1 MMTRHDLAL
10 ASFWTERPL
19 VRLYIA
25 TTGAAAFSL
34 RQLIA
39 FADQLPDAIFHEM
52 SEAAVHSGR
61 LESAAHGDR
70 SLSHGERENLTTAL
84 ARRPA

>member
-1 MMTRHDLAL
+1 MITRRELAL
-10 ASFWTERPL
+10 DSFWTDWPL

-39 FADQLPDAIFHEM
+39 FAEQLPDATFLEM
-52 SEAAVHSGR
+52 SEATLCRRR
-61 LESAAHGDR
+61 LVFTAPTETKPSAQR
-70 SLSHGERENLTTAL
+70 TANRIT
-84 ARRPA
+84 A